1 TEGLNELAPE
11 CFVEISRNDAKKLGL
26 ATGELVNVASRRGR
40 VSAKLQV
47 SHKAVDGT
55 VFMPFHFAQAAAN
68 RLTNAKLDPVAKIP
82 ELKVCAI
89 NIEPA
94 A

>member
-1 TEGLNELAPE
+1 
-11 CFVEISRNDAKKLGL
+11 
-26 ATGELVNVASRRGR
+26 VNVSSRRGK
-40 VSAKLQV
+40 VSAKLKV
-47 SHKAVDGT
+47 SSMAVEGT

-68 RLTNAKLDPVAKIP
+68 KLTNAKLDPTAKIP